1 MVCINSRFLAV
12 LGIRDAPDFQ
22 FKTSYKEF
30 FISMATQ
37 KMTPKK
43 TATRSRKS
51 TKPPPELTSALP
63 VALGMRITAI
73 SRKKVIAEM
82 PVKAIH
88 LTRGGYVHGG
98 AVMAFGDAVGA
109 AGTINSLAPGYRTV
123 TMESKTNF
131 FAAAMPP
138 MLTAVSIALHLGR
151 STHVWQTTIRNA
163 DGSRAAIVTQ
173 TQIVLAPRPEQAKN

>member
-1 MVCINSRFLAV
+1 
-12 LGIRDAPDFQ
+12 
-22 FKTSYKEF
+22 
-30 FISMATQ
+30 
-37 KMTPKK
+37 MTDKK
-43 TATRSRKS
+43 ASTRLKKKS
-51 TKPPPELTSALP
+51 TNPPPELTSALL

-73 SRKKVIAEM
+73 SRKKVNAEM

-88 LTRGGYVHGG
+88 LTRGGFVHGG

-109 AGTINSLAPGYRTV
+109 AGTINNLAPGQRTV

-138 MLTAVSIALHLGR
+138 MLTAESIALHLGR
-151 STHVWQTTIRNA
+151 STNVWQTTIRNA

-173 TQIVLAPRPEQAKN
+173 TQIVLAPRPEKAKV